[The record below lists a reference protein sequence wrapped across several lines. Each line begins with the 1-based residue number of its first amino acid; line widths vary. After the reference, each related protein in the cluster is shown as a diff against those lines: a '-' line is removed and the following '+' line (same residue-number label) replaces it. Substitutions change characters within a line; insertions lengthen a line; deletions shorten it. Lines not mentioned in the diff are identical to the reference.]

1 MILDGYFKLLALI
14 RKLQYSKV
22 FSSGIV
28 QYMYMNYFLLIRYLD
43 MEKRYKQEM
52 ERRRGVTADFKVC
65 NKSFKISELCNQ

>member
-1 MILDGYFKLLALI
+1 MSLI
-14 RKLQYSKV
+14 PWNSASMK
-22 FSSGIV
+22 
-28 QYMYMNYFLLIRYLD
+28 YFLLIRYLD